1 MDLDDAV
8 GGVGHG
14 LEERG
19 QRVRPDPVRV
29 QVERLERAVLLEGQA
44 EDGHREVVDVAVGR
58 RQSHQ
63 AVMESFPYDVHSWW
77 GSGADLPFLRRVSRR
92 IREYKAKAGRG
103 RVVIDSSKFSR
114 VQTG

>member
-77 GSGADLPFLRRVSRR
+77 GRGYTKSR
-92 IREYKAKAGRG
+92 
-103 RVVIDSSKFSR
+103 
-114 VQTG
+114 